1 MHRTPDD
8 GASGAPVSLHFEVLT
23 AEGQI
28 AAIVPEWDALALRDP
43 NTTPYD
49 CGTLMTGLSA
59 LASDA
64 ATPYILLARSDG
76 GKLHGVLP
84 LRRIAV
90 AGRLGGHKLAP
101 FAAWHGSYF
110 DASID
115 PGRPG
120 VAAALMDALL
130 ARRDWER
137 CDLQYLRP
145 EGNLHSLDMAGEQE
159 HFANSHVIS
168 GEAFSHAG
176 TENVLAHKSA
186 RRLSKAGRVEFT
198 PAVAS
203 ADLDATV
210 RRFAQLHTQRWLGH
224 GDSAEFATPEIVDRL
239 LLTLKQLSETG
250 VARVGCL
257 RLDGAIV
264 AVHIAFRWRDVQYS
278 WRMAHD
284 PQWQAMSPGRLL
296 MSLMIEEALS
306 SGLRQY
312 DLGRG
317 DEHYK
322 QLWPTVERPLYRV
335 QFPGTSW
342 RARFAAWRGVTR
354 SQLVA

>member
-1 MHRTPDD
+1 M
-8 GASGAPVSLHFEVLT
+8 SLHIEVLT
-23 AEGQI
+23 GEAQI
-28 AAIVPEWDALALRDP
+28 AAIVAEWDALALRDP

-49 CGTLMTGLSA
+49 CGTLMTGLGV

-64 ATPYILLARSDG
+64 ATPYVLVARGDG
-76 GKLHGVLP
+76 GELHGVLP

-115 PGRPG
+115 PDRPE
-120 VAAALMDALL
+120 VAPALFDALL

-145 EGNLHSLDMAGEQE
+145 EGNIHPLSLAGEQE
-159 HFANSHVIS
+159 RFANSHVIS
-168 GEAFSHAG
+168 GEAFSHAAAG
-176 TENVLAHKSA
+176 NVLAHKSA
-186 RRLSKAGRVEFT
+186 RRLSKAGRVDFT
-198 PAVAS
+198 PVVAPEE
-203 ADLDATV
+203 LDATV
-210 RRFAQLHTQRWLGH
+210 RRFAELHTLRWLGH
-224 GDSAEFATPEIVDRL
+224 GDSAEFATPGIVDRL
-239 LLTLKQLSETG
+239 LHTLQQLSSTG
-250 VARVGCL
+250 IGRVGCL
-257 RLDGAIV
+257 KLDGSIV
-264 AVHIAFRWRDVQYS
+264 AVHIAFRWRDAQYS

-317 DEHYK
+317 DENYK